1 MSPVPSD
8 DAGNAARS
16 LPCPAPQAPQ
26 PPPPPV
32 VLALPPIALHE
43 LKPPTKAYLMARA
56 GLSGRTPRE
65 AIKELLDQAA
75 GRAGFV
81 SNNSK
86 PPHAREGGPAPR

>member
-1 MSPVPSD
+1 MSLPPLDDGDAASAPPVP
-8 DAGNAARS
+8 AEPEPAAMILR
-16 LPCPAPQAPQ
+16 
-26 PPPPPV
+26 
-32 VLALPPIALHE
+32 LPPIALNE

-75 GRAGFV
+75 GRAGFA
-81 SNNSK
+81 SNSK